1 MNLARDINEKGKRK
15 MNMLKR
21 FIRILCVSSLA
32 IGLWG
37 CSSEENSA
45 EIVDLDDVL
54 SRLDDT
60 ISGDINRDMQDMG
73 KSKSAPSEP
82 FITPVEQEDD
92 AKTQEFLTQF
102 ANKLNEGDLS
112 SKNIGV
118 ALNDNGV
125 IEGFADE
132 DGDQQKAP
140 TEQTLFDIE
149 IDAENNRLIA
159 SQEVEGDTYHR
170 DHGFFPGG
178 FFTGYLLG
186 TMLSRQGMMGGGPR
200 YASRPMSPRGY
211 HASAVS
217 TARSKAAA
225 RTARS
230 RGGSSSFRGG
240 GK

>member
-1 MNLARDINEKGKRK
+1 

-73 KSKSAPSEP
+73 KSKSALSEP

-125 IEGFADE
+125 IVKVSLTRMVINKRH
-132 DGDQQKAP
+132 Q
-140 TEQTLFDIE
+140 L
-149 IDAENNRLIA
+149 NRRSLILRL
-159 SQEVEGDTYHR
+159 T
-170 DHGFFPGG
+170 
-178 FFTGYLLG
+178 
-186 TMLSRQGMMGGGPR
+186 PR
-200 YASRPMSPRGY
+200 IIG
-211 HASAVS
+211 
-217 TARSKAAA
+217 
-225 RTARS
+225 
-230 RGGSSSFRGG
+230 
-240 GK
+240 

>member
-1 MNLARDINEKGKRK
+1 
-15 MNMLKR
+15 MLKR
-21 FIRILCVSSLA
+21 FISILCVSSLA
-32 IGLWG
+32 VGLWG

-45 EIVDLDDVL
+45 EIVDLDGVL

-60 ISGDINRDMQDMG
+60 ISGDINIDMQDTQDIG
-73 KSKSAPSEP
+73 EPQSAPDKP

-92 AKTQEFLTQF
+92 AKTQQFLTQF

-112 SKNIGV
+112 SKKIGV

-149 IDAENNRLIA
+149 IDAENNRVIA
-159 SQEVEGDTYHR
+159 SQEAEGDTYHR
-170 DHGFFPGG
+170 EHSFFPGG
-178 FFTGYLLG
+178 FFTAYLLG

-217 TARSKAAA
+217 TARSKVAA